1 VASESWLKRQLRN
14 GLPRLPSLPRTL
26 VEQVD
31 AAPERRS
38 PQSRPTRRLIVCGD
52 DPLTHRLIEELVS
65 RYGVE
70 VTAVLPSRRRN
81 HGPQIA
87 GLLSRNGGRVVET
100 DRLDV
105 EAFRQAGAATA
116 DALAIVKQDD
126 VGNIHAALQAQEVNP
141 RIRLVIRMFNM
152 RLGQGIRRLFN
163 DCRVLSDAQMA
174 APMFVAAALGEV
186 APVHVRLA
194 RRTLFV
200 ARRDEVSPDDIVCG
214 LATTTPDGRPD
225 LLPVNQHNA
234 DLVLAIARGARTPP
248 NRPVPDAPEPSRMV
262 VVRGLARARRPG
274 RFRRWLRR
282 PFGAL
287 STLIN
292 RKLRFTAVA
301 LVGLLAIGTAV
312 LAVVKHLTWWNAAYL
327 TIIALLGGA
336 NPDVAAKAPE
346 KITMT
351 VLAVVSIALIPVVT
365 AAVVEAV
372 VNARLALALGRLRE
386 PMSDHVVVVGLGNV
400 GTRVMHELADLGIP
414 VVTVDKNDA
423 AKGVQ
428 AARTRGIP
436 FIVGDASQ
444 LETLRA
450 ASVGTCR
457 ALVVV
462 STDDVTNLE
471 AALQARALKP
481 DLRVVLR
488 LFDGDFADRVQ
499 RAFGVTISRSVSY
512 LAAPAFAVALL
523 EREVIGTIPVN
534 RRVLLLA
541 EVPIIAA
548 SELDGVPMAA
558 TQDVGQVRVLALVTD
573 EGRETVWA
581 PPASRTLAA
590 GDLLIVV
597 ATRLGLSRLLG
608 KSGGV
613 VTGDPESD

>member
-1 VASESWLKRQLRN
+1 MARSWFRRRAV
-14 GLPRLPSLPRTL
+14 PEA
-26 VEQVD
+26 VELS
-31 AAPERRS
+31 AERPTTRG
-38 PQSRPTRRLIVCGD
+38 RPTRRLIVCGD

-70 VTAVLPSRRRN
+70 VTAILPSKRRH

-87 GLLSRNGGRVVET
+87 TLLGRNGGRVVES

-105 EAFRQAGAATA
+105 ETFRQAGAATA

-141 RIRLVIRMFNM
+141 RIRLVVRMFNM

-163 DCRVLSDAQMA
+163 DCRVLSDAEMA
-174 APMFVAAALGEV
+174 APAFVSAALGEV

-200 ARRDEVSPDDIVCG
+200 ARRGEVDPDDIVCG
-214 LATTTPDGRPD
+214 LAATSPGAEPD
-225 LLPVNQHNA
+225 LLPVDQSNA
-234 DLVLAIARGARTPP
+234 DLVLAAARGTRLP
-248 NRPVPDAPEPSRMV
+248 PVPDPNGPARMV
-262 VVRGLARARRPG
+262 LVRRQRRPRPARRP
-274 RFRRWLRR
+274 LR
-282 PFGAL
+282 AL
-287 STLIN
+287 ASLLN
-292 RKLRFTAVA
+292 RKLRLTALA
-301 LVGLLAIGTAV
+301 LVVLLAIGTAV
-312 LAVVKHLTWWNAAYL
+312 LAVVKHLTWWNAGYL
-327 TIIALLGGA
+327 TLITMLGGA
-336 NPDVAAKAPE
+336 NPDITARAPE

-351 VLAVVSIALIPVVT
+351 VLAVVSIALIPVIT

-386 PMSDHVVVVGLGNV
+386 PMSNHVVVVGLGNV
-400 GTRVMHELADLGIP
+400 GTRVIDELADLGIP
-414 VVTVDKNDA
+414 VVAVDKNDA
-423 AKGVQ
+423 AKGAQ
-428 AARTRGIP
+428 LARTREIP

-450 ASVGTCR
+450 ASVGSCR

-481 DLRVVLR
+481 DVRVVLR

-512 LAAPAFAVALL
+512 LAAPAFAAALL

-541 EVPIIAA
+541 EVPIVAA
-548 SELDGVPMAA
+548 SELDGATMAL
-558 TQDVGQVRVLALVTD
+558 TQDVGEARVLALVTD
-573 EGRETVWA
+573 EGHDTVWS
-581 PPASRTLAA
+581 PPASRVLAA
-590 GDLLIVV
+590 GDVLIVV
-597 ATRLGLSRLLG
+597 ATRQGLGRLLG
-608 KSGGV
+608 KSGV
-613 VTGDPESD
+613 SASFPGDRSL

>member
-1 VASESWLKRQLRN
+1 MVSESWLKRQLRLLS
-14 GLPRLPSLPRTL
+14 GQLADLPSDRGGQQP
-26 VEQVD
+26 VER
-31 AAPERRS
+31 PERRS
-38 PQSRPTRRLIVCGD
+38 PKGPPTRRLIVCGD

-65 RYGVE
+65 RYGVA
-70 VTAVLPSRRRN
+70 VTAIVPSRRRH

-87 GLLSRNGGRVVET
+87 ALLSRNGGRVVES

-105 EAFRQAGAATA
+105 EAFRQAGAASA

-141 RIRLVIRMFNM
+141 KIRLVIRMFNV

-174 APMFVAAALGEV
+174 APAFVSAALGEV

-200 ARRDEVSPDDIVCG
+200 ARRDEVHPDDIVCG
-214 LATTTPDGRPD
+214 LAVTSPAGQPD
-225 LLPVNQHNA
+225 LLPTDQAKA
-234 DLVLAIARGARTPP
+234 DLVLAVARGARAAPALQAS
-248 NRPVPDAPEPSRMV
+248 DAQEPSRMV
-262 VVRGLARARRPG
+262 LLRGERRFG
-274 RFRRWLRR
+274 RRGPRQWLRR
-282 PFGAL
+282 PVGAL
-287 STLIN
+287 SSLIN
-292 RKLRFTAVA
+292 KKLRFTAVI
-301 LVGLLAIGTAV
+301 LVVLLAIGTGI
-312 LAVVKHLTWWNAAYL
+312 LADVKNISWLNAAYL
-327 TIIALLGGA
+327 TIITTLGGA
-336 NPDVAAKAPE
+336 NADVGARPLE
-346 KITMT
+346 KVTQTM
-351 VLAVVSIALIPVVT
+351 LAVVSIALIPVVT
-365 AAVVEAV
+365 AAVVETV

-400 GTRVMHELADLGIP
+400 GTRVVQDLTDLGIP
-414 VVTVDKNDA
+414 VVAVDKNDA
-423 AKGVQ
+423 ASGAQV
-428 AARTRGIP
+428 ARTRGVP

-444 LETLRA
+444 VETLRA

-462 STDDVTNLE
+462 STDDVINLE

-481 DLRVVLR
+481 DVRVVLR

-512 LAAPAFAVALL
+512 LAAPAFAAALL

-541 EVPIIAA
+541 EVPVVAG
-548 SELDGVPMAA
+548 SELDGAQAA
-558 TQDVGQVRVLALVTD
+558 LTLDVGEVRVLALVTA
-573 EGRETVWA
+573 EGHDTVWA
-581 PPASRTLAA
+581 PPADRVLVA

-597 ATRLGLSRLLG
+597 ATRLGLGRLLG

-613 VTGDPESD
+613 STS